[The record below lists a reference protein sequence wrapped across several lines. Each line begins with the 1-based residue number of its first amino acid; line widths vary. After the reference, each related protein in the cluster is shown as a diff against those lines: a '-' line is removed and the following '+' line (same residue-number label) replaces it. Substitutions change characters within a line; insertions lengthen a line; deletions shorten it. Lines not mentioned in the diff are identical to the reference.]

1 MLVLEQFHGIP
12 SVENYNYKYNL
23 SWSSLAQ
30 NITEQKLFDDVTQRY
45 EDIINSTRIRY
56 FKPDEIGS
64 SSVTFY
70 NENSTIIY
78 NNVEV
83 TEQRHRLF
91 GKCYSI
97 RPVEKYRV
105 LGIYYIK
112 FTL

>member
-23 SWSSLAQ
+23 SWSSQAE
-30 NITEQKLFDDVTQRY
+30 NTTEQKLFDDVTQRY
-45 EDIINSTRIRY
+45 ADIINSTRIRH
-56 FKPDEIGS
+56 FKADEKGS
-64 SSVTFY
+64 STVTFSS
-70 NENSTIIY
+70 ENSTTIY
-78 NNVEV
+78 SNVEV